1 MCVACDRLRNRD
13 HERHV
18 RVARLGERRWDGDR
32 DRIHL
37 GQSRFVRARGKFP
50 RFDQGGD
57 LGARNILNVRLA
69 AVDQIHD
76 ALAHVVADD
85 TKASLREF
93 DREREADVS
102 KPDDADDGR
111 SVSDTA

>member
-1 MCVACDRLRNRD
+1 
-13 HERHV
+13 
-18 RVARLGERRWDGDR
+18 
-32 DRIHL
+32 
-37 GQSRFVRARGKFP
+37 
-50 RFDQGGD
+50 
-57 LGARNILNVRLA
+57 VRLA